1 MVSNDLSAVA
11 VRWPAGNVDSAVATP
26 AGVCGT
32 VTVSGSS
39 LTPPP
44 NPISTAV
51 SSGKRTWSRSYPG
64 FSIAA
69 APSNRT
75 YASIRLSTCSAY
87 GPAGSESGPV
97 PLPRSNTS
105 PVSMFRTDA
114 YTGGNPSDRTDPA
127 TVVSGSHASSRSRA
141 LRPASSDGAD
151 AQSAHSSARTVNG
164 WLAASTARRPFPVC
178 STCIRTARTSGV
190 VPSIAIV
197 GGPCAYAWLFVT
209 ADPTSGMEYPEVRET
224 DPAVADALEGEV
236 QRQQDT
242 LAMIASENHVSEAV
256 LEAQGSALTNKY
268 AEGYPGTRYYAGCEF
283 ADDVE
288 ELAIER
294 AKELWGAEHVNVQPH
309 SGTQA
314 NMAVYLATLEP
325 GDKILSLELEHGGH
339 LSHGHP
345 ANFTGQLFEVEQY
358 GVDTETG
365 YIDYEAL
372 AQQAAEYDPDIIV
385 SGFSAYPR
393 EVEWE
398 RIQAV
403 ADDVDAYHL
412 ADIAHITG
420 LVAAGVHASPVGVA
434 DFVTGSTHKTIRA
447 GRGGIIMCDEA
458 HASDIDSAVFPGGQ
472 GGPLM
477 HNIAG
482 KAVGFGEALEPEFDA
497 YAQQVIDNAAALAE
511 SFEAHGLEVV
521 SGGTDTHLVL
531 VDLRESHPDT
541 TGGDA
546 EEALADA
553 GIVLNANTVPGETRS
568 AFNPSGIRAGT
579 PALTTRG
586 FDEEACRE
594 VGDLIYRVVDN
605 GDDEAVIADVRDR
618 VDELTDAHP
627 LYK

>member
-1 MVSNDLSAVA
+1 
-11 VRWPAGNVDSAVATP
+11 
-26 AGVCGT
+26 
-32 VTVSGSS
+32 
-39 LTPPP
+39 
-44 NPISTAV
+44 
-51 SSGKRTWSRSYPG
+51 
-64 FSIAA
+64 
-69 APSNRT
+69 
-75 YASIRLSTCSAY
+75 
-87 GPAGSESGPV
+87 
-97 PLPRSNTS
+97 
-105 PVSMFRTDA
+105 
-114 YTGGNPSDRTDPA
+114 
-127 TVVSGSHASSRSRA
+127 
-141 LRPASSDGAD
+141 
-151 AQSAHSSARTVNG
+151 
-164 WLAASTARRPFPVC
+164 
-178 STCIRTARTSGV
+178 
-190 VPSIAIV
+190 
-197 GGPCAYAWLFVT
+197 
-209 ADPTSGMEYPEVRET
+209 MEYPEVRET

-236 QRQQDT
+236 SRQQDT

-268 AEGYPGTRYYAGCEF
+268 AEGYPGKRYYAGCEF

-294 AKELWGAEHVNVQPH
+294 ATELWGAEHVNVQPH

-314 NMAVYLATLEP
+314 NMAVYLATLDP

-372 AQQAAEYDPDIIV
+372 EAQAEEFDPDIVV
-385 SGFSAYPR
+385 SGYSAYPR

-403 ADDVDAYHL
+403 ADAVDAYHL

-420 LVAAGVHASPVGVA
+420 LVAAGVHDSPVGVA

-447 GRGGIIMCDEA
+447 GRGGIVMCDEE
-458 HASDIDSAVFPGGQ
+458 HADDVDAAVFPGGQ

-482 KAVGFGEALEPEFDA
+482 KAVGFGEALEPEFEE
-497 YAQQVIDNAAALAE
+497 YAQQVVDNAEALAD
-511 SFEAHGLEVV
+511 SFADNGFEIV

-541 TGGDA
+541 SGGDA

-568 AFNPSGIRAGT
+568 PFDPSGIRAGT

-586 FDEEACRE
+586 FDEADCRE
-594 VGDLIYRVVDN
+594 VGDLIHRVVDN
-605 GDDEAVIADVRDR
+605 VADEDVIAEVRER

-627 LYK
+627 LYE